1 MNDVAI
7 IVNSCKS
14 FYETTV
20 PLLIDSAKNAK
31 VPLENIYIVVG
42 ESETTSDIIKMYGY
56 NIVFCKYINIDY
68 NGVIYFTQTE
78 TGLKEL
84 KKYKY
89 FFHMHDTCDF
99 LPYFWPLINNLKEKC
114 SQYIKSKQV
123 YTQNIGLINTEWFIQ
138 NKSEFFKDIINFN
151 PELKM
156 DYKLSN
162 YPNKLELYEKYGEY
176 NLPPHMGEDSLF
188 EIRNNQSFGT
198 SIDPIII
205 EYRTNKYGSE
215 RCANVYVWFGII
227 KYSRWSLHLK
237 DQTYDFG
244 L

>member
-7 IVNSCKS
+7 IVNTCKT

-20 PLLIDSAKNAK
+20 PLLIDSAKNANI
-31 VPLENIYIVVG
+31 PLENIYVVVG
-42 ESETTSDIIKMYGY
+42 ESETTSDIMKMYGY

-89 FFHMHDTCDF
+89 FFHMHDTCEF
-99 LPYFWPLINNLKEKC
+99 LPYFWVLINSLKNYC
-114 SQYIKSKQV
+114 SEYIKSKV
-123 YTQNIGLINTEWFIQ
+123 EYTQNIGLINTEWFIQ

-156 DYKLSN
+156 DYKNSN
-162 YPNKLELYEKYGEY
+162 YPNKLQLYEKFGKK

-188 EIRNNQSFGT
+188 TVRDGEAIGMA
-198 SIDPIII
+198 I
-205 EYRTNKYGSE
+205 EPFTFKYKINKYGTE
-215 RCANVYVWFGII
+215 RNANVYVGFAII

-237 DQTYDFG
+237 EETYDFA